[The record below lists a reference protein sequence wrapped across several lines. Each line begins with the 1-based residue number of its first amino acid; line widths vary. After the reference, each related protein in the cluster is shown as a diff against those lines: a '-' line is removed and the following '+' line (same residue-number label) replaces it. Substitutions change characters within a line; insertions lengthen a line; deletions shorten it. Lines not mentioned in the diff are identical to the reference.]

1 MCVSRRENASDLVQ
15 SLWMSR
21 SGMWC
26 TATSCRRSER
36 SLRQC
41 SSKDH
46 SNHLLLSSKCTQ
58 MSPETPCDTQ
68 RPRLVA
74 LTSRSR
80 LRERPRWVAARGRSE
95 AISCLREKWRETSP
109 CRSGKVAP
117 SFGSDFSTS
126 LWKVAPRSEFALD
139 ESLRDVVQSDL
150 MPSLREVAPGSAR
163 PKTTLVTSFELQMHP
178 NVSRN
183 SCGTQIPDRDIYHF
197 PKVFGGFLRTKDHL
211 PPGGLQSNKT

>member
-58 MSPETPCDTQ
+58 MSPETPCDINSPKLVLLLVHNFS
-68 RPRLVA
+68 RPI
-74 LTSRSR
+74 LTLFVLTLIIKHPHIQINQLSYS
-80 LRERPRWVAARGRSE
+80 L
-95 AISCLREKWRETSP
+95 
-109 CRSGKVAP
+109 
-117 SFGSDFSTS
+117 ST
-126 LWKVAPRSEFALD
+126 KH
-139 ESLRDVVQSDL
+139 Q
-150 MPSLREVAPGSAR
+150 
-163 PKTTLVTSFELQMHP
+163 
-178 NVSRN
+178 N
-183 SCGTQIPDRDIYHF
+183 
-197 PKVFGGFLRTKDHL
+197 KDSL